1 MGEDV
6 EAQEFSRADRTR
18 YRDSSFK
25 TDTEVTTVLTLPVLA
40 VVPLMQSD
48 EDRSRAT
55 RRRLF
60 MGVGLGSTV
69 LGCLAVLVYTFV
81 R

>member
-1 MGEDV
+1 LL
-6 EAQEFSRADRTR
+6 EF
-18 YRDSSFK
+18 RDSSFK
-25 TDTEVTTVLTLPVLA
+25 TDDEISKILTLPVLA

-48 EDRSRAT
+48 EDLARDR
-55 RRRLF
+55 RRRLV
-60 MGVGLGSTV
+60 MGVGFGSTV